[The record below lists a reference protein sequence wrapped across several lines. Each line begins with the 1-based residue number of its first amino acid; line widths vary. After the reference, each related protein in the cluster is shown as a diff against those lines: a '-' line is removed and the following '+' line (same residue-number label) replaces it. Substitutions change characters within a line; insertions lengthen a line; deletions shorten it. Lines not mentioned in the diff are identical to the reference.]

1 LKLNG
6 GAIGRV
12 GTLKFSFRQ
21 KKVSISRSVLH
32 ASRGRLTWRALPL
45 ILVFCL
51 PGFYADFVWPTAS
64 FSAGAARSQLE
75 HAKNLIETHQESAA
89 ILVLKKLLLAS
100 PPAEDLD
107 DIYLLMAAALISKK
121 EREEGITY
129 LNQLLAEF
137 PNSDLAGRAR
147 LMLGAVQIDL
157 GNFDAALTPL
167 SEARS
172 LAATPELKHQALRLI
187 AEIYVKKA
195 DYFKAIQAW
204 LEEMPLAPEQQRS
217 EIRAQIRDTVLEKLD
232 KKSLSRLRDAYPG
245 GFPGDLALM
254 RLIEMQTAQG
264 EEHLAERNIR
274 TFLSRFPNHE
284 FAPAAT
290 DILHSFKAKLKTS
303 QQIIA
308 AVLPLSGRLQQF
320 GIESL
325 HGIQLALEK
334 GKEGLGLSGVG
345 LRVVDSETDKA
356 ALRLELADVLNEYR
370 PLAVIGPLLSRDL
383 QAIAGLAE
391 QAVTPFIT
399 PSATVTDV
407 RRLGTYL
414 FSTAMTYPLQIQR
427 IADHAFE
434 RLGYRRFCILYP
446 DTAYGQE
453 LAHLFAQE
461 VRKRGGELI
470 AMESYK
476 ETDTDFGPQIRRLKE
491 ADLNRYGQTSTTKTS
506 KGAVRTVY
514 TPGFDA
520 LFLPGDSTQ
529 VALLAPQLL
538 FYDVKVP
545 LLGSSTWN
553 SGDLLRLAGN
563 SIDGSVFVDGFFLD
577 SPEQNVREFVD
588 RYRKRYQSDPSLFA
602 AQAYDATRVVLEAVR
617 KGASTGQEVYEQL
630 LKLQDLPTLTGPG
643 AFGPGGALNRRLFVI
658 NVKNGKLVQ
667 LN

>member
-1 LKLNG
+1 
-6 GAIGRV
+6 
-12 GTLKFSFRQ
+12 
-21 KKVSISRSVLH
+21 
-32 ASRGRLTWRALPL
+32 
-45 ILVFCL
+45 
-51 PGFYADFVWPTAS
+51 
-64 FSAGAARSQLE
+64 
-75 HAKNLIETHQESAA
+75 
-89 ILVLKKLLLAS
+89 
-100 PPAEDLD
+100 
-107 DIYLLMAAALISKK
+107 
-121 EREEGITY
+121 
-129 LNQLLAEF
+129 
-137 PNSDLAGRAR
+137 
-147 LMLGAVQIDL
+147 
-157 GNFDAALTPL
+157 
-167 SEARS
+167 
-172 LAATPELKHQALRLI
+172 
-187 AEIYVKKA
+187 
-195 DYFKAIQAW
+195 
-204 LEEMPLAPEQQRS
+204 
-217 EIRAQIRDTVLEKLD
+217 
-232 KKSLSRLRDAYPG
+232 
-245 GFPGDLALM
+245 
-254 RLIEMQTAQG
+254 
-264 EEHLAERNIR
+264 
-274 TFLSRFPNHE
+274 
-284 FAPAAT
+284 
-290 DILHSFKAKLKTS
+290 
-303 QQIIA
+303 
-308 AVLPLSGRLQQF
+308 
-320 GIESL
+320 
-325 HGIQLALEK
+325 
-334 GKEGLGLSGVG
+334 
-345 LRVVDSETDKA
+345 
-356 ALRLELADVLNEYR
+356 
-370 PLAVIGPLLSRDL
+370 
-383 QAIAGLAE
+383 
-391 QAVTPFIT
+391 
-399 PSATVTDV
+399 
-407 RRLGTYL
+407 
-414 FSTAMTYPLQIQR
+414 
-427 IADHAFE
+427 
-434 RLGYRRFCILYP
+434 LYP

-506 KGAVRTVY
+506 EGAVRTVY